1 MHLLFLALSVVVL
14 VAFQLVGDFLVRALG
29 LPVPGS
35 LIGLV
40 GLTLC
45 LLALGR
51 VPAALGKVSGGLLR
65 NMMLMLAPA
74 VVGLIDNFGRV
85 KEEWLP
91 FVVAGVAGAVI
102 TLGVTAVLLQ
112 YLLRRQPG
120 MASAE
125 SAEEG
130 KA

>member
-1 MHLLFLALSVVVL
+1 MR
-14 VAFQLVGDFLVRALG
+14 FQLAGDFLVRALG

-40 GLTLC
+40 GLTLV
-45 LLALGR
+45 LLVLGR

-85 KEEWLP
+85 REEWLP
-91 FVVAGVAGAVI
+91 FLVAGVVGSVI
-102 TLGVTAVLLQ
+102 TLAVTAVTLQ
-112 YLLRRQPG
+112 YLLRRSDT
-120 MASAE
+120 ASVADPAE
-125 SAEEG
+125 GS

>member
-1 MHLLFLALSVVVL
+1 MALSVAALVV
-14 VAFQLVGDFLVRALG
+14 FQLAGDFLVRALN

-35 LIGLV
+35 LVGLV
-40 GLTLC
+40 GLTVALVV
-45 LLALGR
+45 LGR

-85 KEEWLP
+85 REEWLP
-91 FVVAGVAGAVI
+91 FLVAGVAGAVI
-102 TLGVTAVLLQ
+102 TLGVTAVILQ
-112 YLLRRQPG
+112 HLLRRQAGQTDTGAHSEAAPT
-120 MASAE
+120 
-125 SAEEG
+125 EG

>member
-1 MHLLFLALSVVVL
+1 MALSLAVL
-14 VAFQLVGDFLVRALG
+14 VIFQIAGDFLVRALG

-35 LIGLV
+35 LVGLV
-40 GLTLC
+40 GLTLA
-45 LLALGR
+45 LLVLGR

-85 KEEWLP
+85 RDEWLP
-91 FVVAGVAGAVI
+91 FLLAGVAGAVI
-102 TLGVTAVLLQ
+102 TLAVTAVILQ
-112 YLLRRQPG
+112 HLLRKSG
-120 MASAE
+120 AVSTDTAV
-125 SAEEG
+125 EG

>member
-1 MHLLFLALSVVVL
+1 MPLLFIALSVVVL

-65 NMMLMLAPA
+65 NMMLLLAPIVA
-74 VVGLIDNFGRV
+74 GLTDNFGRV
-85 KEEWLP
+85 REEWLP
-91 FVVAGVAGAVI
+91 FLVAGVAGSVV
-102 TLGVTAVLLQ
+102 TLTVTALVLQ
-112 YLLRRQPG
+112 YLLRKQAQAVPVLP
-120 MASAE
+120 E
-125 SAEEG
+125 SGERP
-130 KA
+130 

>member
-1 MHLLFLALSVVVL
+1 MALSLAVL
-14 VAFQLVGDFLVRALG
+14 VRFQLAGDFLVRALG

-40 GLTLC
+40 GLTLV
-45 LLALGR
+45 LLVLGR

-85 KEEWLP
+85 REEWLP
-91 FVVAGVAGAVI
+91 FLVAGVVGSVI
-102 TLGVTAVLLQ
+102 TLAVTAVTLQ
-112 YLLRRQPG
+112 YLLRRSDT
-120 MASAE
+120 ASVADPAE
-125 SAEEG
+125 GS

>member
-1 MHLLFLALSVVVL
+1 MPLIPIISSIAVL
-14 VAFQLVGDFLVRALG
+14 VAFQLLGDFLVQLFA

-35 LIGLV
+35 MVGLV
-40 GLTLC
+40 GLTLA
-45 LLALGR
+45 LIALGR

-85 KEEWLP
+85 REEWLP
-91 FVVAGVAGAVI
+91 FLVAGVAGAVI

-112 YLLRRQPG
+112 HLLHRQSG
-120 MASAE
+120 QVGDE